1 MYVGVVSYKSE
12 TVYVSI
18 VRRKE
23 KIDRIEFL
31 Y

>member
-12 TVYVSI
+12 TVNASI